1 MLTLIVNW
9 KLLAVNCH
17 GSYKLAVSHPILA
30 IVNLFP
36 IFVCGCV
43 PNIAYL
49 CQTMENQFRAIL
61 KKYWGYDSFRPLQED
76 IIRSV
81 ANGYDTLALMPTGGG
96 KSITFQVPAMAKPG
110 LCLVVTPLIALMKDQ
125 VENLRTR
132 GIKAY
137 AIYTGMTQHEVNLAL
152 DNSINDP
159 NTKFLYCSPE
169 RLGSEMFLAKVKQMN
184 INLLAIDESH
194 CISQWGYDFRP
205 SYLEIAKIRSLM
217 PDVPVLAVTATA
229 TPEVVDDIQDK
240 LEFRKH
246 NVFRKSFE
254 RKNLIYLV
262 REVDDKYRHM
272 LRIINS
278 IPGTGIVYVRSRLKT
293 KEIADFLLQN
303 NITADY
309 YNAGLTTEERDAKQN
324 AWKSGATRVIVATNA
339 FGMGIDKPDVRFV
352 IHIDLPD
359 TLEAYFQEAGRAGR
373 DEKQAFAVMLYNQSD
388 KKKLEQRTVQT
399 FPPID
404 EIKRVYESIGN
415 YCQLPIGEGKG
426 RSFDFD
432 LYKFVSLY
440 RFSSITVHN
449 SLKIL
454 QQCGYIDYS
463 EDVNNPSRVLF
474 LVERDDLYHYQSA
487 NTQEDSVIKLILRT
501 TSGVFTEYRPI
512 DESMIATQLSC
523 SRQMV
528 YEHLLKLAKDKI
540 ISYIPQNSLPQIYF
554 TEERLPLKSV
564 YIGPDHYLDRKKLY
578 VGKIQAVV
586 RYAAE
591 HECRVQQLLHYFG
604 MTDVPMCGTCDVCTS
619 RHETDMSEYDF
630 QTIKQLILKQ
640 VSTESTPIDILPDKV
655 GKASDKV
662 SRVVRWMLDNLCLQE
677 DGNGILKPIEQ

>member
-1 MLTLIVNW
+1 M
-9 KLLAVNCH
+9 AD
-17 GSYKLAVSHPILA
+17 
-30 IVNLFP
+30 
-36 IFVCGCV
+36 
-43 PNIAYL
+43 
-49 CQTMENQFRAIL
+49 QFHEIL

-137 AIYTGMTQHEVNLAL
+137 AIYTGMTQHEVSLAL

-159 NTKFLYCSPE
+159 QTKFLYCSPE
-169 RLGSEMFLAKVKQMN
+169 RLGTSMFIAKIKQMN

-229 TPEVVDDIQDK
+229 TPQVVDDIQDK
-240 LEFRKH
+240 LEFRAK

-262 REVDDKYRHM
+262 REVDDKYRYM

-278 IPGTGIVYVRSRLKT
+278 IPGTGIVYVRSRAKT
-293 KEIADFLLQN
+293 KEIADFLMQN
-303 NITADY
+303 NISADF

-373 DEKQAFAVMLYNQSD
+373 DEKQAFAVMLYNKSD
-388 KKKLEQRTVQT
+388 KTKLEQRTVQT
-399 FPPID
+399 FPPI
-404 EIKRVYESIGN
+404 EQIKNVYESLGN
-415 YCQLPIGEGKG
+415 YFQLPIGEGRD

-432 LYKFVSLY
+432 LYKFVEAY
-440 RFSSITVHN
+440 RFSTITVH
-449 SLKIL
+449 SCLKIL

-463 EDVNNPSRVLF
+463 EDVNNPPRVLF
-474 LVERDDLYHYQSA
+474 LVERDDLYHYQSH
-487 NTQEDSVIKLILRT
+487 NTQEDNLIKLILRT
-501 TSGVFTEYRPI
+501 TSGIFTEYRPI
-512 DESMIATQLSC
+512 DESMLATKLSC

-540 ISYIPQNSLPQIYF
+540 ISYIPQNSLPQICY
-554 TEERLPLKSV
+554 TEERLPVKSL

-578 VGKIQAVV
+578 VDKIQAVL
-586 RYAAE
+586 RYATD
-591 HECRVQQLLHYFG
+591 HECRVQQLLRYFG

-619 RHETDMSEYDF
+619 RHETEMTEFDF
-630 QTIKQLILKQ
+630 QTIKQLILNQ
-640 VSTESTPIDILPDKV
+640 ITTEPTTIDNLPDKV
-655 GKASDKV
+655 GKAPAKV
-662 SRVVRWMLDNLCLQE
+662 SRVLRWLLDNNFLKE
-677 DGNGILKPIEQ
+677 DETGFLKAIEQ

>member
-1 MLTLIVNW
+1 
-9 KLLAVNCH
+9 
-17 GSYKLAVSHPILA
+17 
-30 IVNLFP
+30 
-36 IFVCGCV
+36 
-43 PNIAYL
+43 
-49 CQTMENQFRAIL
+49 MENQFRAIL
-61 KKYWGYDSFRPLQED
+61 KKYWGYDSFRPLQEE

-137 AIYTGMTQHEVNLAL
+137 AIYTGMTQHEVGLAL

-205 SYLEIAKIRSLM
+205 SYLEIAKIRSLI

-229 TPEVVDDIQDK
+229 TPQVVDDIQDK
-240 LEFRKH
+240 LEFRKR

-262 REVDDKYRHM
+262 REVDDKLRYM
-272 LRIINS
+272 LRIINH
-278 IPGTGIVYVRSRLKT
+278 IPGTGIVYVRSRAKT
-293 KEIADFLLQN
+293 KEIADFLMQN
-303 NITADY
+303 NISADY

-373 DEKQAFAVMLYNQSD
+373 DEKQAFAVMLYNKSD
-388 KKKLEQRTVQT
+388 QRKLEQRTVQT

-404 EIKRVYESIGN
+404 EIKRVYDNLGN
-415 YCQLPIGEGKG
+415 YCQLPIGEGQG

-432 LYKFVSLY
+432 TFKFTQLYHY
-440 RFSSITVHN
+440 SSITVHN

-474 LVERDDLYHYQSA
+474 LVERDDLYNYQSA
-487 NTQEDSVIKLILRT
+487 NAQEDSVIKVILRT

-512 DESMIATQLSC
+512 DESMIATQLKC
-523 SRQMV
+523 SRQTV

-540 ISYIPQNSLPQIYF
+540 ISYIPQNSLPQVYY
-554 TEERLPLKSV
+554 TEERLPVKAL

-578 VGKIQAVV
+578 VDKIQAVV
-586 RYAAE
+586 RYASVF
-591 HECRVQQLLHYFG
+591 ECRVQQLLRYFG

-619 RHETDMSEYDF
+619 RHETEMTEFEF
-630 QTIKQLILKQ
+630 QNIKQLIFKQ
-640 VSTESTPIDILPDKV
+640 ISEKPTTIGNLPDTIS
-655 GKASDKV
+655 KAPDKV
-662 SRVVRWMLDNLCLQE
+662 SRVLRWMLDNRNLKE
-677 DGNGILKPIEQ
+677 DDNGFLTPIEQ

>member
-1 MLTLIVNW
+1 M
-9 KLLAVNCH
+9 AD
-17 GSYKLAVSHPILA
+17 
-30 IVNLFP
+30 
-36 IFVCGCV
+36 
-43 PNIAYL
+43 
-49 CQTMENQFRAIL
+49 QFHDIL

-137 AIYTGMTQHEVNLAL
+137 AIYTGMTQHEVGLAL

-169 RLGSEMFLAKVKQMN
+169 RLGSAMFIAKVKQMN

-217 PDVPVLAVTATA
+217 PEVPVLAVTATA

-262 REVDDKYRHM
+262 REVDDKLRYM
-272 LRIINS
+272 LRIINN

-293 KEIADFLLQN
+293 KEIAEFLLQN
-303 NITADY
+303 NISADY
-309 YNAGLTTEERDAKQN
+309 YNAGLTTEERDAKQT
-324 AWKSGATRVIVATNA
+324 AWKTGATRVIVATNA

-388 KKKLEQRTVQT
+388 QTKLKQRTAQT
-399 FPPID
+399 FPPIE
-404 EIKRVYESIGN
+404 EIKNVYDSLGN
-415 YCQLPIGEGKG
+415 YCQLPIGEGQG

-432 LYKFVSLY
+432 VYKFTAAY

-449 SLKIL
+449 CLKIL

-474 LVERDDLYHYQSA
+474 LVERDDLYHYQSH
-487 NTQEDSVIKLILRT
+487 NTQEDSLIKLILRT
-501 TSGVFTEYRPI
+501 TSGIFTEYRPI
-512 DESMIATQLSC
+512 DESMFATQLQC

-528 YEHLLKLAKDKI
+528 YENLLKLAKDKI
-540 ISYIPQNSLPQIYF
+540 ISYIPQNSLPQIYY
-554 TEERLPLKSV
+554 TEERLPVKSL
-564 YIGPDHYLDRKKLY
+564 YIGPEHYLDRKKLY
-578 VGKIQAVV
+578 VNKIQAVV

-604 MTDVPMCGTCDVCTS
+604 MADVPMCGTCDVCTS
-619 RHETDMSEYDF
+619 RHETEMTEFEF
-630 QTIKQLILKQ
+630 QTIKRLIIKQ
-640 VSTESTPIDILPDKV
+640 ITAEPTTVDSLPDKISKAPDKV
-655 GKASDKV
+655 G
-662 SRVVRWMLDNLCLQE
+662 RVLRWLLDNHCLTE
-677 DGNGILKPIEQ
+677 NESGHLKPIEQ